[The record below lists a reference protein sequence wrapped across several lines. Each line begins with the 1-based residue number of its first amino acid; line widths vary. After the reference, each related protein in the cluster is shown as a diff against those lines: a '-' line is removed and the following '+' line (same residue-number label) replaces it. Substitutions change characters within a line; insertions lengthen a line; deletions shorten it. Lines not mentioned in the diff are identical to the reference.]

1 VGLITII
8 LLGFILITLVCI
20 LLVCVGSLDNLLKQA
35 ERSIHL
41 LKEKTDNLTDCLVD
55 FYNIS
60 RDMKYHQKLL
70 REREIM
76 ITIEK

>member
-1 VGLITII
+1 MGLITII